1 MRALL
6 VILATLFTSCVANP
20 RPWLHPYRPTTTLGG
35 LVYCAKHHIP
45 TISVIGY
52 HSIVTREKI
61 VLVHDWAP
69 QALKCG
75 DDSPNTLPED
85 TNFDRTNVHSVR
97 GRITF
102 CPLCYAEYR
111 HCYDGNR
118 PLSDEDIQQI
128 TSTIER
134 DSEFRKPILHLFAV
148 RGPNAVVIGGR
159 QEHVGDVFSE
169 VGLRK
174 RGDKWV
180 VAYPASS
187 HRIIA
192 IGREL

>member
-1 MRALL
+1 
-6 VILATLFTSCVANP
+6 
-20 RPWLHPYRPTTTLGG
+20 
-35 LVYCAKHHIP
+35 VYCAKHHIP

-69 QALKCG
+69 QALRCG

-118 PLSDEDIQQI
+118 QLSDEDIREI
-128 TSTIER
+128 TSVVGQQS
-134 DSEFRKPILHLFAV
+134 DFHKPILHLFAV

-169 VGLRK
+169 IGLRK
-174 RGDKWV
+174 RGDKWIIADPV
-180 VAYPASS
+180 SS
-187 HRIIA
+187 HRIVA
-192 IGREL
+192 IGRER